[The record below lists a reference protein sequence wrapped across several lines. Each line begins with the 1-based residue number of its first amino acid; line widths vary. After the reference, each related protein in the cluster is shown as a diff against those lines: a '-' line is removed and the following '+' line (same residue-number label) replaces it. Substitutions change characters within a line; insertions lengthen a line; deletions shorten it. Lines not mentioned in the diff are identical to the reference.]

1 MKQVG
6 LNLSHDSSLCIVD
19 KGETE
24 LFIEEERY
32 SRIKH
37 DGDPFHVLDKHF
49 RGIDSE
55 DYSNTYNLGMTGL
68 LEDDNK
74 GGNSLKV
81 ATETV
86 NRTIAKILTYKGFD
100 KWCDHSRKHAQTV
113 IYNEHHF
120 LHACCGFYNSGFDD
134 AAIVVVD
141 AMGNA
146 LKNNDRDVEVATTFI
161 GGYPN
166 TMVPIVGMSTPTY
179 MACDS
184 AEHKAGWNCGI
195 GMAYSAVS
203 SYLGFGGLGAGK
215 VMGLAPYGKEDPNIK
230 SFILDDGY
238 TVDSNL
244 FYRTRF
250 GANFIPYDY
259 LPPHV
264 EAVNT
269 EKHFQKLANLAWR
282 LQEDFQTHML
292 FLLTDALERTN
303 MRNLVLTGGCALNCV
318 ANYWYLDKLPKDVKL
333 YVEPISNDA
342 GVSLGLAKYL
352 HYCETQSYKKHP
364 LKNLYLGPK

>member
-1 MKQVG
+1 MV
-6 LNLSHDSSLCIVD
+6 
-19 KGETE
+19 
-24 LFIEEERY
+24 R
-32 SRIKH
+32 
-37 DGDPFHVLDKHF
+37 
-49 RGIDSE
+49 
-55 DYSNTYNLGMTGL
+55 
-68 LEDDNK
+68 
-74 GGNSLKV
+74 
-81 ATETV
+81 
-86 NRTIAKILTYKGFD
+86 KI
-100 KWCDHSRKHAQTV
+100 
-113 IYNEHHF
+113 
-120 LHACCGFYNSGFDD
+120 
-134 AAIVVVD
+134 
-141 AMGNA
+141 
-146 LKNNDRDVEVATTFI
+146 
-161 GGYPN
+161 
-166 TMVPIVGMSTPTY
+166 
-179 MACDS
+179 
-184 AEHKAGWNCGI
+184 GWNCGI

-318 ANYWYLDKLPKDVKL
+318 ANYWYLDKLPKGVKL

-364 LKNLYLGPK
+364 LKTLYLGPE